1 MSKTHLKDEELI
13 CLSKFSGY
21 TKPQVKTIV
30 DAFMKGIET
39 DSAFNTE
46 NLDKKGQQLVA
57 EAKADIEAF
66 DMYYSHV
73 LKSQNVSLA
82 GRRENECK
90 SDFRALMSCV
100 RSRGKNRVA
109 GFKEAAERISLEAKA
124 NGLQYADFGGRTDFA
139 TNVSH
144 FVGKLHGKLAADVRL
159 LGVETDVAALQTSSD
174 NLHDILAEI
183 DHAKG
188 LDKERPK
195 YKVVKDN
202 VIGSLYKIAMYV
214 NYDYFMNGTSKFEN
228 FASDINAT
236 VERVEH
242 SRTMSKAMAE
252 VQKAKE
258 EKKNGAATE
267 TPDAKKDKAHGKH
280 SGSSN
285 ANGSASGTNS
295 NGGASASGV
304 NGSSANGS
312 GTSSANGT
320 SSGTNGSSA
329 SGTSGTSSNGD
340 VTELHPADEQ
350 PSGSGSQPNGS
361 SQQPSSSGSG
371 SLPSNGGTN
380 NPADDTPNGGN
391 TQQPSDNGSQQPGS
405 GSGDGGLSPAM

>member
-174 NLHDILAEI
+174 NLHDILAQI

-188 LDKERPK
+188 LDKESPK

-258 EKKNGAATE
+258 EMKKNGAATE

-285 ANGSASGTNS
+285 ANGSASGT
-295 NGGASASGV
+295 
-304 NGSSANGS
+304 
-312 GTSSANGT
+312 
-320 SSGTNGSSA
+320 
-329 SGTSGTSSNGD
+329 SGTSSNGD

-350 PSGSGSQPNGS
+350 PSGSSQQPSGSGSQQPNNSGS
-361 SQQPSSSGSG
+361 SQQPSGSSSQQPNNGS
-371 SLPSNGGTN
+371 S
-380 NPADDTPNGGN
+380 
-391 TQQPSDNGSQQPGS
+391 QQPSDNGSQQPGS

>member
-285 ANGSASGTNS
+285 TNGSSASGTNS

-350 PSGSGSQPNGS
+350 PSGSGS
-361 SQQPSSSGSG
+361 G

-391 TQQPSDNGSQQPGS
+391 TQQPSDNGTQQPGS

>member
-267 TPDAKKDKAHGKH
+267 TPDAKNDKAHGKH

-285 ANGSASGTNS
+285 ANG
-295 NGGASASGV
+295 
-304 NGSSANGS
+304 
-312 GTSSANGT
+312 
-320 SSGTNGSSA
+320 SA

-361 SQQPSSSGSG
+361 SQQPSGSGSQQPSSSGSSQQPSGSG
-371 SLPSNGGTN
+371 SQQPN
-380 NPADDTPNGGN
+380 NSGSS
-391 TQQPSDNGSQQPGS
+391 QQPSDNGTQQPGS

>member
-21 TKPQVKTIV
+21 SKPQIKTIV
-30 DAFMKGIET
+30 DAFLKGIET
-39 DSAFNTE
+39 DSAFRADS
-46 NLDKKGQQLVA
+46 LDKKGQQLVSDAKAGIAMLNEFYSSVRKSQQIA
-57 EAKADIEAF
+57 EARLCED
-66 DMYYSHV
+66 
-73 LKSQNVSLA
+73 
-82 GRRENECK
+82 ECK
-90 SDFRALMSCV
+90 SDYSALMMSV
-100 RSRGKNRVA
+100 RSRGKKRVA
-109 GFKEAAERISLEAKA
+109 GYKQAAERIALESKA
-124 NGLQYADFGGRTDFA
+124 LGLRYSNTRANFSANVNYFA
-139 TNVSH
+139 SR
-144 FVGKLHGKLAADVRL
+144 LHDKLAADIKL
-159 LGVETDVAALQTSSD
+159 LGLETNVATLKTSAE
-174 NLHDILAEI
+174 NLRDILVEI

-188 LDKERPK
+188 SDKEHPN
-195 YKVVKDN
+195 YKTARDN
-202 VIGSLYKIAMYV
+202 AMTALYKLTKYI

-258 EKKNGAATE
+258 EMKKNGAATE

-285 ANGSASGTNS
+285 ANGSA
-295 NGGASASGV
+295 
-304 NGSSANGS
+304 
-312 GTSSANGT
+312 SANGT

-350 PSGSGSQPNGS
+350 PSGSGSQPNGGS
-361 SQQPSSSGSG
+361 QQPSGSGSQQPSSSGSQQPNNSG
-371 SLPSNGGTN
+371 SS
-380 NPADDTPNGGN
+380 
-391 TQQPSDNGSQQPGS
+391 QQPSDNGTQQPGS

>member
-1 MSKTHLKDEELI
+1 MLIKKKDDEELLR
-13 CLSKFSGY
+13 LSKYSGY
-21 TKPQVKTIV
+21 SKPQIKTIV
-30 DAFMKGIET
+30 DAFLKGIET
-39 DSAFNTE
+39 DSAFRADS
-46 NLDKKGQQLVA
+46 LDKKGQQLVSDAKAGIAVLNEFYSSVRKSQQIA
-57 EAKADIEAF
+57 EARLCED
-66 DMYYSHV
+66 
-73 LKSQNVSLA
+73 
-82 GRRENECK
+82 ECK
-90 SDFRALMSCV
+90 SDYSALMMSV
-100 RSRGKNRVA
+100 RSRGKKRVA
-109 GFKEAAERISLEAKA
+109 GYKEAAERIALESKA
-124 NGLQYADFGGRTDFA
+124 LGLRYSNTRANFSANVNYFA
-139 TNVSH
+139 SR
-144 FVGKLHGKLAADVRL
+144 LHDKLAADIKL
-159 LGVETDVAALQTSSD
+159 LGLETNVATLKTSAE
-174 NLHDILAEI
+174 NLRDILVEI

-188 LDKERPK
+188 SDKEHPN
-195 YKVVKDN
+195 YKTARDN
-202 VIGSLYKIAMYV
+202 AMTALYKLTKYI

-258 EKKNGAATE
+258 EMKKNGAATE

-280 SGSSN
+280 SGSPNANGGTSN

-312 GTSSANGT
+312 GKSSANGT

-350 PSGSGSQPNGS
+350 PSGSGSQPNGGSQQPSNGGS
-361 SQQPSSSGSG
+361 SQQPS
-371 SLPSNGGTN
+371 NGGSS
-380 NPADDTPNGGN
+380 
-391 TQQPSDNGSQQPGS
+391 QQPSDNGTQQPGS

>member
-258 EKKNGAATE
+258 EMKKNGAATE

-285 ANGSASGTNS
+285 TNGSSASGTNS

-350 PSGSGSQPNGS
+350 PSGSGS
-361 SQQPSSSGSG
+361 G

-391 TQQPSDNGSQQPGS
+391 TQQPSDNGTQQPGS

>member
-295 NGGASASGV
+295 NGGASSM

-329 SGTSGTSSNGD
+329 SGASGTSSNGD

-350 PSGSGSQPNGS
+350 PSGGSSQPNGG
-361 SQQPSSSGSG
+361 SQQPSSSGSQQ
-371 SLPSNGGTN
+371 PSNGGSS
-380 NPADDTPNGGN
+380 
-391 TQQPSDNGSQQPGS
+391 QQPSDNGTQQPGN

>member
-285 ANGSASGTNS
+285 TNGSSASGTNS

-329 SGTSGTSSNGD
+329 SGASGTSSNGD

-350 PSGSGSQPNGS
+350 PSGSGSQPNGGSQQPSNGGS
-361 SQQPSSSGSG
+361 SQQPS
-371 SLPSNGGTN
+371 NGGSS
-380 NPADDTPNGGN
+380 
-391 TQQPSDNGSQQPGS
+391 QQPSDNGTQQPGS